1 MSVDVS
7 ATDVYTDFSGFAA
20 LKAQARE
27 HSPEAIKQVAK
38 QFEGLMLQ
46 MMLKSMRDANL
57 GDGLFDSDQVQA
69 SQDMYDKQL
78 AISLAARGD
87 LGLAQAIVRQLS
99 GDTGIPETS
108 GKSISGD
115 SPVASIPFHNSDID
129 TDTVAMPAPVA
140 AHDEHDSPESFVRA
154 VWDSATRAAQ
164 KLGTDTE
171 VLVAQAALETGW
183 GESIKHS
190 HAGNNSHNLFSIK
203 ADQRW
208 SGPTVRINTL
218 EFEDGIAV
226 QKQADFR
233 AYASYDEAFDDYV
246 HFIQGG
252 ERYGNAVAQ
261 AAAPAAYVDALQDA
275 GYATDPAY
283 ASKILRV
290 MNGDTLKNALDS
302 LNKEV
307 S

>member
-115 SPVASIPFHNSDID
+115 SPVARIPFHN
-129 TDTVAMPAPVA
+129 P
-140 AHDEHDSPESFVRA
+140 HL
-154 VWDSATRAAQ
+154 ATRRHKRRGQ
-164 KLGTDTE
+164 
-171 VLVAQAALETGW
+171 
-183 GESIKHS
+183 
-190 HAGNNSHNLFSIK
+190 
-203 ADQRW
+203 
-208 SGPTVRINTL
+208 PPVR
-218 EFEDGIAV
+218 
-226 QKQADFR
+226 R
-233 AYASYDEAFDDYV
+233 HY
-246 HFIQGG
+246 
-252 ERYGNAVAQ
+252 RNAHR
-261 AAAPAAYVDALQDA
+261 P
-275 GYATDPAY
+275 
-283 ASKILRV
+283 
-290 MNGDTLKNALDS
+290 
-302 LNKEV
+302 E
-307 S
+307 